1 MFVCVSQLKQGR
13 FALENED
20 ENYST
25 QQIEIVSS
33 QTISSKTRSVEIIT
47 VSITMCPDCLTI
59 YTYLSMYYCAVLRGQ
74 LKSSK
79 FPTL

>member
-33 QTISSKTRSVEIIT
+33 QTISSKTRSVELIT
-47 VSITMCPDCLTI
+47 VSITMCPGCSAI
-59 YTYLSMYYCAVLRGQ
+59 YTYFSMYYYAVLQG
-74 LKSSK
+74 
-79 FPTL
+79 